1 MKTFQLITDRLA
13 IALSLACVIHCLA
26 LPIILIAVPSIVAVY
41 LDSEYFHMWM
51 VLAAIPTSIYALTLG
66 CKEHKRNEFI
76 VIAAIGLIF
85 LLSALFLGEAAE
97 QPLTVAG
104 ASFLSLAHWLNYR
117 LCGTS
122 KLEKCDCPE
131 TEGSST

>member
-26 LPIILIAVPSIVAVY
+26 LPVILIAVPSIVAVY
-41 LDSEYFHMWM
+41 LDSEYFHIWM

-76 VIAAIGLIF
+76 VLAAIGLIF
-85 LLSALFLGEAAE
+85 LLSALFFGEEAE

-104 ASFLSLAHWLNYR
+104 ASFLSLAHWLII
-117 LCGTS
+117 
-122 KLEKCDCPE
+122 DCAEPQN
-131 TEGSST
+131 

>member
-1 MKTFQLITDRLA
+1 MKPFQSITDRLA

-26 LPIILIAVPSIVAVY
+26 LPVILIAVPSIVAVY

-85 LLSALFLGEAAE
+85 LLSALFFGEAAE

-104 ASFLSLAHWLNYR
+104 ASFLSLAHWLN
-117 LCGTS
+117 
-122 KLEKCDCPE
+122 
-131 TEGSST
+131 